1 MPIIAKF
8 QKCGKENCKCIQ
20 KGELHGPFLWY
31 VKYQGRLNGKPK
43 YYWKYLGKTI
53 TEAAETLGKEKI
65 LQSATGTLEKMLKE
79 SFSEMDLR
87 DYIKL
92 YFIEKILGFHLLYRL
107 WKSYANIS
115 LSYQYI

>member
-87 DYIKL
+87 DYINKM
-92 YFIEKILGFHLLYRL
+92 IKKKRKSISVKILDEMTLREE
-107 WKSYANIS
+107 KR
-115 LSYQYI
+115 

>member
-1 MPIIAKF
+1 KF

-87 DYIKL
+87 DYINKM
-92 YFIEKILGFHLLYRL
+92 IKKKRKSISVKILDEMTLREE
-107 WKSYANIS
+107 KR
-115 LSYQYI
+115 

>member
-87 DYIKL
+87 DYINKM
-92 YFIEKILGFHLLYRL
+92 IKKKRKSISVKILDEMTLREEKH
-107 WKSYANIS
+107 
-115 LSYQYI
+115 

>member
-53 TEAAETLGKEKI
+53 TEATETLRREKI

-87 DYIKL
+87 DYINKM
-92 YFIEKILGFHLLYRL
+92 IKKKKKSISVKILDEMTLREE
-107 WKSYANIS
+107 KR
-115 LSYQYI
+115 

>member
-53 TEAAETLGKEKI
+53 TEAAETLGREKI

-87 DYIKL
+87 DYINKM
-92 YFIEKILGFHLLYRL
+92 IKKKKKSISVKILDEMTLREE
-107 WKSYANIS
+107 KR
-115 LSYQYI
+115 